1 MKSNLIHIYGGDEE
15 LKMFDAMILKREIV
29 RNYNIDVKILETFRD
44 GLVLKIEKITNMS
57 LLTLIADFVNKHQ
70 LNMLLENDVYFI
82 SNEILAPSEPTY
94 LSE

>member
-1 MKSNLIHIYGGDEE
+1 

>member
-1 MKSNLIHIYGGDEE
+1 VVGDEA

-44 GLVLKIEKITNMS
+44 GLVLKIEKITNIS